1 MEVAGHLDILDAPTT
16 SRPVCGKPLSQAP
29 RWVCISSF
37 QAQPGGVASG
47 KRAFLYRAWKTRV
60 PKPGA
65 QRRAISRYRRGL
77 TCELDGAASGQPAT
91 HSSAYLKQL
100 GMLFQTQRGGWLA
113 PSSGVGLGMASGVSQ
128 GRVVISM
135 SPGWREGPSTRWPCR
150 AQLFLPAAAQHLAPH
165 RQCAA
170 ESAGQSGVQRTSV
183 WDAEERRQVFTEPS
197 VCWHRCWTSG
207 VRMRGEVAP

>member
-29 RWVCISSF
+29 RWVCSSSSR
-37 QAQPGGVASG
+37 PSLVG
-47 KRAFLYRAWKTRV
+47 KPQERGLFFTEL
-60 PKPGA
+60 G
-65 QRRAISRYRRGL
+65 RRASLNQEPREGL
-77 TCELDGAASGQPAT
+77 LADTDGGLPCELDGAASGQPAT

-113 PSSGVGLGMASGVSQ
+113 LSSGVGLGMASGVSH

-135 SPGWREGPSTRWPCR
+135 SSGWREGPSTRWPCR

-170 ESAGQSGVQRTSV
+170 ESAGQRGVQRR
-183 WDAEERRQVFTEPS
+183 DGRCLPS
-197 VCWHRCWTSG
+197 PVCAGTG
-207 VRMRGEVAP
+207 AGLRGLE